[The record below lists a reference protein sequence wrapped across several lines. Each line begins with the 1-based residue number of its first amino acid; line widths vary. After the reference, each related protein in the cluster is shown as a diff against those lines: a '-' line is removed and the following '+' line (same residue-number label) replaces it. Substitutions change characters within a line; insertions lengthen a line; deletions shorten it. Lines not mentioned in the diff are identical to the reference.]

1 MLEIF
6 IKSTSSQGYNAR
18 KVISE
23 VYASFVSSV
32 LSLGGN
38 VNTRQMSKPDIWS
51 IFHIKN
57 QWNTLVRGNYYVN
70 YPNFQNLMLLR
81 RVHATAINFPCIT
94 TLHLPNSTCTQVHL
108 YFITYNSIRKP
119 MDLILSPSLQQGVSG
134 RRIVNGRSVSARIMC
149 GQFKGIVKKLEDTYR
164 VNQKNSN
171 FLVLLS

>member
-1 MLEIF
+1 M
-6 IKSTSSQGYNAR
+6 
-18 KVISE
+18 
-23 VYASFVSSV
+23 
-32 LSLGGN
+32 
-38 VNTRQMSKPDIWS
+38 
-51 IFHIKN
+51 
-57 QWNTLVRGNYYVN
+57 N

-149 GQFKGIVKKLEDTYR
+149 GQFKGIANKLEDTYR
-164 VNQKNSN
+164 VNQKIEFFSPFIVNIFLFKIFYSIHYTVNPRYMNDRHKFFNNSEETS
-171 FLVLLS
+171 FHSR